1 MTCTSCHANP
11 PLTGNWHSGA
21 HGGGNGCNLCH
32 PHVDATGTAIL
43 NPALHVNGIVEVQAA
58 YKSSCFNCH

>member
-11 PLTGNWHSGA
+11 PLNGNWHSGA

-32 PHVDATGTAIL
+32 PHVNATGTAIL
-43 NPALHVNGIVEVQAA
+43 NPALHLNGIVEVQAA
-58 YKSSCFNCH
+58 FKSSCFNCH